1 MQIQRDG
8 LSLALVASG
17 LMGSQILDN
26 DTWLWS
32 VAPSHAYGLVG
43 FVAIDL
49 VLAAALLW
57 RTRSATIA
65 AATIG
70 IVQLGAMLADAATG
84 QPVGVAPGVFK
95 SYLLNNASYLW
106 LLYIQLTIVAIAA
119 YSLITALWDRHDPWT
134 VTSAR

>member
-17 LMGSQILDN
+17 LVGAQILAN

-32 VAPSHAYGLVG
+32 AAPSHAYGLVG
-43 FVAIDL
+43 FVAIDV

-57 RTRSATIA
+57 RARPATIA
-65 AATIG
+65 AAGIG
-70 IVQLGAMLADAATG
+70 LTQLGAMLADATSG

-95 SYLLNNASYLW
+95 SYLLSNASYVW
-106 LLYIQLTIVAIAA
+106 LLYIQLAIVAIAA
-119 YSLITALWDRHDPWT
+119 FSLIAELWDRHDPWT
-134 VTSAR
+134 LTSSR

>member
-17 LMGSQILDN
+17 LVGAQILAS

-32 VAPSHAYGLVG
+32 AAPSHAYGLVG

-49 VLAAALLW
+49 VLAGALLW
-57 RTRSATIA
+57 RARSATIA

-70 IVQLGAMLADAATG
+70 LFQLGAMLADAATG
-84 QPVGVAPGVFK
+84 QPVGVAPSAFK
-95 SYLLNNASYLW
+95 SYLLNNASYVW
-106 LLYIQLTIVAIAA
+106 LLYIQLAIVAIAA

-134 VTSAR
+134 VTSS